1 MIHKIIL
8 VLTLGLTTSIVIS
21 AQESD
26 NQENINQ
33 LTRQE
38 QRRLFILELPNNE
51 REAIITLERVTQEQD
66 AALNAFFSTSKEM
79 LTLQQP
85 MPAEVLIQ
93 FETIERNL
101 LRTEEQYIRAER
113 RLSILCNQHGIN
125 LQTLTMTNPTGN

>member
-1 MIHKIIL
+1 L
-8 VLTLGLTTSIVIS
+8 RRFLC
-21 AQESD
+21 QESD